1 MMANKNSVNIYFDE
15 DKWEKLKELARA
27 RGMSASALVRQL
39 VYEYIAKHNK
49 K

>member
-1 MMANKNSVNIYFDE
+1 MMANKKSVNIYFDE
-15 DKWEKLKELARA
+15 EKWEKLKELAKQQ
-27 RGMSASALVRQL
+27 GVSASALVRQL